1 VASLFSFDIVSSFDE
16 QEMKN
21 AVDQTRRDVLTRYDL
36 KDTKTEI
43 ELTDKEITINTESD
57 YSLEAVRD
65 ILETK
70 LVRRHLSLKILDYQE
85 DQDAS
90 GGRKRQVV
98 KLRQGIPED
107 IAKQLSKRIRDEFK
121 KVTPQIQGDSLRIQA
136 KSKDDLQ
143 TVITAL
149 KAAEG
154 DYPVAL
160 QFTNYR

>member
-70 LVRRHLSLKILDYQE
+70 LVRRHLSLKILDYQD